1 MRKTISIVLSL
12 LMVLSLGLVAV
23 QADDTP
29 TPIATAE
36 DFAGMAADGNYKLT
50 ADITLTATYT
60 TTFTGKLDGDGHTVT
75 ISAPIF
81 KTLTGATVSNLKIE
95 GTAAAGNSHSGALS
109 VQGSKL
115 TITNVTNNAK
125 ITSTKSGAYMGGII
139 GSVQTGGGKYC
150 YFDTATNAVVNQH
163 ETSTF
168 TNCVNN
174 GEINS
179 EGASGTP
186 RMGGIVGNA
195 AKYQYCIYVKCVNNG
210 KITTDF
216 NVGAYTGG
224 IAGSTFG
231 GEAHECV
238 NNGEIDAPK
247 STGWVGG
254 IVARLT
260 PSQQGT
266 DQSFKFDKCVNN
278 GKLSIATDEAVTSGY
293 IGGISAGT
301 GTAEFG
307 AQNGDQKTP
316 TWAVYAFDGC
326 VNNGE
331 IIGGGNYAGGI
342 LGYVY
347 GQNKIEDRA
356 WYQYATVTNCTNKGK
371 ITGLKNIDPIAL
383 FNADATKNP
392 GANAATYT
400 SQFIGYTNANCTVIK
415 DNIGAG
421 EIVNVNDDY
430 KVIFGLSSAD
440 AAEYQVSGNKV
451 IEGTK
456 NFSYACDAYAKDGS
470 NYTLNLTTSTDAET
484 GVTTV
489 TGDRS
494 YNRIALTADLADK
507 VQVLTAAQMDA
518 LLNPTQGGST
528 PTTGDAAIWFAVVGA
543 VALLGM
549 AVAVKTVKSK

>member
-1 MRKTISIVLSL
+1 MRKTLSIVLSL
-12 LMVLSLGLVAV
+12 IMVLSLGIVAV
-23 QADDTP
+23 HADDAP
-29 TPIATAE
+29 TPVANAE

-50 ADITLTATYT
+50 ADITLTATYS
-60 TTFTGKLDGDGHTVT
+60 TTFTGTLDGDGHTVT

-81 KTLTGATVSNLKIE
+81 KTLTGATISNLKIE
-95 GTAAAGNSHSGALS
+95 GTAAAGNNHSGALS
-109 VQGSKL
+109 IQGSKL
-115 TITNVTNNAK
+115 TITNVTNNANV
-125 ITSTKSGAYMGGII
+125 TSTKSSAYLGGIV
-139 GSVQTGGGKYC
+139 GSVQTGKG
-150 YFDTATNAVVNQH
+150 TWEVH
-163 ETSTF
+163 EVSTF

-179 EGASGTP
+179 EGSSGTP

-195 AKYQYCIYVKCVNNG
+195 AKYQHCIYNKCVNNG
-210 KITTDF
+210 KILCDF
-216 NVGAYTGG
+216 NIGAYTGG

-254 IVARLT
+254 ILARLT
-260 PSQQGT
+260 PSAQGT
-266 DQSFKFDKCVNN
+266 DQSFLFDKCVNN

-301 GTAEFG
+301 GTAEFT
-307 AQNGDQKTP
+307 ASDSDPKKP
-316 TWAVYAFDGC
+316 TYAVYTFDGC

-331 IIGGGNYAGGI
+331 IVAGGNYAGGI

-347 GQNKIEDRA
+347 GQNKIEGRA
-356 WYQYATVTNCTNKGK
+356 HYQYAVVTNCTNKGK

-415 DNIGAG
+415 DSIGAG

-430 KVIFGLSSAD
+430 KVIFGLSSAT

-484 GVTTV
+484 GAVTV

-494 YNRIALTADLADK
+494 FNRIPLTADLADK
-507 VQVLTAAQMDA
+507 VQVLTAAEMNA
-518 LLNPTQGGST
+518 LLNPSQGGST